1 MESDLA
7 YGFKKSW
14 SPPSSP
20 SRDHYMGKARPISPI
35 SPRARTFKTVIRSS
49 TPSPRRSPKPQTSR
63 PPYNQSSDDEA
74 SINPSVEAKRRE
86 ELNDLGEHHASLP
99 SPQAAIPPEWN
110 ENVRWEDC
118 VKFASEV
125 ELSPREHPV
134 EWLAHTLKDKKKQNP
149 LHWPTL
155 KERTSFTRE
164 ERVSPGSPDK
174 V

>member
-1 MESDLA
+1 M
-7 YGFKKSW
+7 
-14 SPPSSP
+14 
-20 SRDHYMGKARPISPI
+20 
-35 SPRARTFKTVIRSS
+35 
-49 TPSPRRSPKPQTSR
+49 
-63 PPYNQSSDDEA
+63 
-74 SINPSVEAKRRE
+74 
-86 ELNDLGEHHASLP
+86 NDLGEHHTFLP

>member
-20 SRDHYMGKARPISPI
+20 SRDHYMGKSRPTSPI

-63 PPYNQSSDDEA
+63 PPYNQSSEDEA
-74 SINPSVEAKRRE
+74 SINPSVEAETRE
-86 ELNDLGEHHASLP
+86 KLNDLGEHDASLP
-99 SPQAAIPPEWN
+99 SPQAAILPEWN

-134 EWLAHTLKDKKKQNP
+134 EWLVHTSKDKKKQNP

-164 ERVSPGSPDK
+164 ERASPGSPDK